1 MPANPKKLGGEP
13 GDVTKARQ
21 KGMELFSSLK
31 QRLDDEIEMQN
42 MLKKQ
47 YTKAISSSEKRKLA

>member
-13 GDVTKARQ
+13 GDVTKARR